1 VSEREIA
8 LVTGGSGYFGT
19 TLVRRLLLE
28 NYTVRVLDLNYPDN
42 PELFVEY
49 IVGDVCN
56 LDICL
61 FATSDVKVVFHNV
74 AQVPLANDSKKFT
87 EVNIGG
93 TKNICDASKQN
104 GVKNFVYTS
113 SSAVY
118 GIPSKLPVLNDDPK
132 NPVEDYGR
140 AKLEGELICKDL
152 TNYGIQVKIV
162 RPRTILGLGRLGIFG
177 ILFGWVSKG
186 INIYTLGK
194 GDGPYQFIH
203 AEDLAEG
210 ITRASRL
217 NGNFEFNLGALE
229 YGTLKE
235 DLQKLCDFSNTSSR
249 VIGLSDWLVRP
260 LLKLMSSLRF
270 LPFAS
275 YQLKLYSKPMYFQSE
290 EDWQQLGYI
299 PKYSNSEMLIESY
312 SHYLQSSSSHT
323 TVGVSHHQKTPQG
336 FSLSVVGIA
345 LKLTSK
351 IQNIRTSKSN

>member
-1 VSEREIA
+1 MPDPQIV

-19 TLVRRLLLE
+19 ILVKTLIAE
-28 NYTVRVLDLNYPDN
+28 NFRVRVLDLNYPET
-42 PELFVEY
+42 PEPSVEY
-49 IVGDVCN
+49 IKG
-56 LDICL
+56 DICDFEVCL
-61 FATSDVKVVFHNV
+61 RASVGVSTVFHNV
-74 AQVPLANDSKKFT
+74 AQVPLANNSKVFK

-93 TKNICDASKQN
+93 TRNICEASKRN

-118 GIPSKLPVLNDDPK
+118 GVPSKLPVSIDDPK
-132 NPVEDYGR
+132 IPVEDYGR
-140 AKLEGELICKDL
+140 AKLEGEVICKDL
-152 TNYGIQVKIV
+152 TNYGVQVKIV

-177 ILFGWVSKG
+177 ILFGWVSSG

-194 GDGPYQFIH
+194 GDSPYQFIH

-210 ITRASRL
+210 IMRASRL

-249 VIGLSDWLVRP
+249 VIGLSNWLVRP
-260 LLKLMSSLRF
+260 LLKMLSYVGF

-290 EDWQQLGYI
+290 KDWQQIGYI

-312 SHYLQSSSSHT
+312 RHYLESSNSHV
-323 TVGVSHHQKTPQG
+323 TVGVSHHQKTPKG
-336 FSLSVVGIA
+336 FSLLVVGLV
-345 LKLTSK
+345 LKLMSK
-351 IQNIRTSKSN
+351 IQNIRTGKSN